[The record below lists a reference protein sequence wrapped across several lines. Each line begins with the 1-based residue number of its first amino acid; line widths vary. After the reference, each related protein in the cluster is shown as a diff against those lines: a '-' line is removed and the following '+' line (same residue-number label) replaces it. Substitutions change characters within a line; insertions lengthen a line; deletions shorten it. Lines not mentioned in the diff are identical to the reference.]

1 MRISEIQIPY
11 IREKQIYDESLGNI
25 EKRIQLRIKQEE
37 RLRAKLNKLHRPNW
51 VDSLVKPIAEELV
64 KAYPDRC
71 YEILGPF
78 GIGAY
83 VGIHFYKKDVDEKRR
98 FDDDNC
104 ISITIA
110 PGDLDNGELMIVDYS
125 SDTKQYAQGTLGYLN
140 DCNYPKV
147 PINPDSDVSE
157 LLEWLEKARVKKAG
171 QQEEG
176 QF

>member
-1 MRISEIQIPY
+1 MRISEIQILY

-37 RLRAKLNKLHRPNW
+37 RLRTKLNKLHRPNW

-78 GIGAY
+78 GIGAH

-125 SDTKQYAQGTLGYLN
+125 SDTKQYAQGTLGYVN

-157 LLEWLEKARVKKAG
+157 LLEWLEKARAKKAG